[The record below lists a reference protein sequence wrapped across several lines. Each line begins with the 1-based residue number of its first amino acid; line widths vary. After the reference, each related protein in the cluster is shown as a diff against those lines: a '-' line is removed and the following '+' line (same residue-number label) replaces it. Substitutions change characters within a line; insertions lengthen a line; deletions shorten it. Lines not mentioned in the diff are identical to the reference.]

1 MVCPRALAGFAP
13 SLASYALDHDV
24 KTQDTHLRCSFC
36 GKLGSQVERL
46 IPGNGVFICNEC
58 IALCREI
65 IEEDR
70 QREPAR
76 KKTIEDM
83 RPRHIKAFLDEHVVG
98 QERAKRAMSVAVYN
112 HYKRVQAPEIIARLG
127 IQFDPADE
135 HVELTKGN
143 ILLIGPTGS
152 GKTLIAQSLAK
163 MLDVPFTIADATSLT
178 EAGYVGEDVENV
190 IKNLWLAADRDVER
204 ASRGIVVID
213 EIDKISRRGDT
224 PSSTRDV
231 GGEGVQQA
239 LLKMVE
245 SSKVMI
251 TPEGSRNRPQQ
262 ELIQVD
268 TTNILFICSGAFAGL
283 PDVIARRMGESRMGF
298 GSDVSQK
305 TERSN
310 SLLKHARPEDLTRFG
325 LIPEFVGRFP
335 VLVTFDEPDES
346 MLVDILHQPKN
357 SLVKQY
363 QKLFE
368 MENVKLR
375 FNPEAM
381 QAIVRRCI
389 QRQTG
394 ARGLRAILE
403 EVMLDI
409 MYELPGLKNVREC
422 IITEDVVLKGEKPIL
437 VYEKQSA

>member
-1 MVCPRALAGFAP
+1 M
-13 SLASYALDHDV
+13 
-24 KTQDTHLRCSFC
+24 KTTDSNSRVRCSFC
-36 GKLGSQVERL
+36 GKEARDVRKL
-46 IPGNGVFICNEC
+46 IAGPKVYICDEC
-58 IALCREI
+58 VSLCREI

-70 QREPAR
+70 QKEPTTGR
-76 KKTIEDM
+76 RIEEM
-83 RPRHIKAFLDEHVVG
+83 RPRMIKQYLDEHVVG
-98 QERAKRAMSVAVYN
+98 QERAKRALSVAVYN
-112 HYKRVQAPEIIARLG
+112 HYKRLQ
-127 IQFDPADE
+127 ADE
-135 HVELTKGN
+135 IVAKLEEEFALSPEDDVELTKGN

-163 MLDVPFTIADATSLT
+163 KLDVPFTIADATSLT

-213 EIDKISRRGDT
+213 EIDKVTSGGSG
-224 PSSTRDV
+224 PSNTRDV

-268 TTNILFICSGAFAGL
+268 TSNILFICSGAFAGL
-283 PDVIARRMGESRMGF
+283 PDVIARRVGESQMGF
-298 GSDVSQK
+298 GADVDRK
-305 TERSN
+305 TEKSN
-310 SLLKHARPEDLTRFG
+310 SLLKHTRPEDLTRFG

-335 VLVTFDEPDES
+335 VIVTFDEPDED
-346 MLVDILHQPKN
+346 MLMDILWMPKN
-357 SLVKQY
+357 SLIKQY

-368 MENVKLR
+368 MEGVKLR
-375 FNPEAM
+375 FHQEAM
-381 QAIVRRCI
+381 LAIVKRSI
-389 QRQTG
+389 HRQTG
-394 ARGLRAILE
+394 ARGLRAIIE

-409 MYELPGLKNVREC
+409 MYEIPSLEGVCEC
-422 IITEDVVLKGEKPIL
+422 VITEDVVTKGERPIL
-437 VYEKQSA
+437 VYQDAEVA

>member
-1 MVCPRALAGFAP
+1 MKTMDP
-13 SLASYALDHDV
+13 ASKV
-24 KTQDTHLRCSFC
+24 RCSFC
-36 GKLGSQVERL
+36 GKEARDVRKL
-46 IPGNGVFICNEC
+46 IAGPKVHICDEC
-58 IALCREI
+58 VSLCREI

-70 QREPAR
+70 QREPDR
-76 KKTIEDM
+76 THGIEDM
-83 RPRHIKAFLDEHVVG
+83 RPKKIKGFLDEHIVG
-98 QERAKRAMSVAVYN
+98 QTRAKRALSVAVYN
-112 HYKRVQAPEIIARLG
+112 HYKRIM
-127 IQFDPADE
+127 ADDIDME
-135 HVELTKGN
+135 GQEPDEDDDVELTKGN

-152 GKTLIAQSLAK
+152 GKTLMAQTLAK

-204 ASRGIVVID
+204 ASRGIICVD
-213 EIDKISRRGDT
+213 EIDKLAKKSDG

-262 ELIQVD
+262 EFIQVD
-268 TTNILFICSGAFAGL
+268 TTNILFICCGSFQGL
-283 PDVIARRMGESRMGF
+283 TDIIGRRMGESRMGF
-298 GSDVSQK
+298 GADVTVKKESDNAILHRVK
-305 TERSN
+305 P
-310 SLLKHARPEDLTRFG
+310 ADLTKFG

-335 VLVTFDEPDES
+335 VIVTFDELDED
-346 MLVDILHQPKN
+346 MLVNILWQPKN
-357 SLVKQY
+357 SLIKQY

-368 MENVKLR
+368 LENVKLR
-375 FNPEAM
+375 VNQEAM
-381 QAIVRRCI
+381 LAIVREAIKRK
-389 QRQTG
+389 TG
-394 ARGLRAILE
+394 ARGLRAIIE

-409 MYELPGLKNVREC
+409 MYEIPSLENVREC
-422 IITEDVVLKGEKPIL
+422 VITEEVVLKREKPML